1 MGANLSSGVL
11 TAGWQQALWVL
22 WALTLLPLADKGA
35 WIPLR
40 QPARLNLWCAAI
52 AVVFT
57 LWCIR
62 YSVKPGLALHLMGA
76 TILMLMFGPRLAQLA
91 LYLVVAAVAATG
103 MAAFDGYPGT
113 ALLTGAVPVWVSWM
127 LFRLVERRLPA
138 HIFVFIFGA
147 GFINAALAMAA
158 SALAT
163 VALHAAAGT
172 YAPGYLTEYYL
183 PYALLLAWGEAFITG
198 MVMALMVVYYPQW
211 VLLFDDARYL
221 ARR

>member
-1 MGANLSSGVL
+1 VNPAAGLL
-11 TAGWQQALWVL
+11 TESWQQVLWLL
-22 WALTLLPLADKGA
+22 WALTLLPLADKRA
-35 WIPLR
+35 WAPLR

-52 AVVFT
+52 AVVYT

-62 YSVKPGLALHLMGA
+62 YSVKPGLALHLLGS

-91 LYLVVAAVAATG
+91 LYLVMAAVAATG
-103 MAAFDGYPGT
+103 LAGFDAYAAG
-113 ALLTGAVPVWVSWM
+113 ALLTGALPVWVSWA

-138 HIFVFIFGA
+138 NIFVFIFVT
-147 GFINAALAMAA
+147 GFFAAALAMAA
-158 SALAT
+158 SAVAT
-163 VALHAAAGT
+163 VVLHAAAGT

-198 MVMALMVVYYPQW
+198 MVMALMVAYYPQW

>member
-1 MGANLSSGVL
+1 MNLPAGLL
-11 TAGWQQALWVL
+11 TPSWQQALWGL
-22 WALTLLPLADKGA
+22 WALTLLPLADKRA
-35 WIPLR
+35 WAPLQ

-52 AVVFT
+52 AIAFT

-62 YSVKPGLALHLMGA
+62 YGVKPGLALHLLGA
-76 TILMLMFGPRLAQLA
+76 TTLMLMFGPRLAQLA
-91 LYLVVAAVAATG
+91 LYLVAAGVAVTG
-103 MAAFDGYPGT
+103 LAGFDAYPAS
-113 ALLTGAVPVWVSWM
+113 ALLTAALPVWVSWA
-127 LFRLVERRLPA
+127 LFRLVERRLPTN
-138 HIFVFIFGA
+138 IFVFIFVA
-147 GFINAALAMAA
+147 GFITAALAMAA
-158 SALAT
+158 SAVAT

-198 MVMALMVVYYPQW
+198 MVMALMVAYYPQW